1 MQYKV
6 GTEVYM
12 FSYGKSVVSTPNCEV
27 LHLIPSVSRAS
38 ILSTDLSIP
47 TVGLHPLIPSKIVTS
62 DIKSRCT
69 SDPSRC
75 GGQTLEKKHSM
86 NFMANLSLLGAS
98 VLVCELYKCF

>member
-1 MQYKV
+1 MSEVYNMQYKV

-47 TVGLHPLIPSKIVTS
+47 TVGLHNWVLRQQIFHMKTYKLQFLLYTAYYKP
-62 DIKSRCT
+62 
-69 SDPSRC
+69 
-75 GGQTLEKKHSM
+75 QTYE
-86 NFMANLSLLGAS
+86 
-98 VLVCELYKCF
+98 

>member
-1 MQYKV
+1 MENLLSQHPIV
-6 GTEVYM
+6 
-12 FSYGKSVVSTPNCEV
+12 KSSIEFPLFPEPPSF
-27 LHLIPSVSRAS
+27 LLIY
-38 ILSTDLSIP
+38 LSIP
-47 TVGLHPLIPSKIVTS
+47 TVGLHPLIPNKIVTS

-86 NFMANLSLLGAS
+86 NFMANLSLLGAW